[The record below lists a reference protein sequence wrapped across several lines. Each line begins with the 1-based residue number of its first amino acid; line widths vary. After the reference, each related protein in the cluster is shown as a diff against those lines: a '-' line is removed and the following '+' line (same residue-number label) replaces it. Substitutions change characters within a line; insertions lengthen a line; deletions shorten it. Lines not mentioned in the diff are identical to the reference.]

1 MSAPQSDG
9 STPRE
14 TIAAA
19 VVVAVVVLAAL
30 WLMRPREDG
39 SGWGRAAA
47 APALSLDAPIA
58 LDTAVRTGTLRNG
71 MRFYVRANGAPEGR
85 AELRLVVDAGS
96 VLEDDDQR
104 GLAHA
109 LEHMLFRGTRHF
121 PGRRASEFLQS
132 VGMREGDD
140 INASTGTDETIYR
153 LTVPTDSAG
162 VLDTAIAI
170 LADWAYEATLDSAAA
185 RREAGIVFEEWRTRM
200 GAYRRLV
207 EARDTLLLGGSRYAG
222 RPTIGDT
229 AVLRKF
235 DVGAIRRF
243 YRDWYRPELMAV
255 VAVGD
260 FDATDVEGQIE
271 RRFGAIPAS
280 RDPRPRPRPTV
291 SRPAAD
297 RPRVAVLS
305 DPEAAETRA
314 ALWFPREPGSVRTVG
329 EYRLTLVEELGRDLL
344 GARLESAADHPGSP
358 LLGAWVSL
366 RPLVRPLEAHVVSGS
381 VVEGRL
387 GEAIAA
393 LTAEVARLQRFGVS
407 EGELE
412 RAREVLLRRYRESAS
427 AGDYSDEI
435 AGALARLFLEGAPVL
450 PSEEHYLLAQRLLPE
465 VRVTDITRFAHALP
479 LGSGAVVVTLPPGPR
494 PAWLTADSLLAAAR
508 AGAALAVDARY
519 DSAAVA
525 RLMPQKPE
533 PGRVVQRRVIAGVD
547 VFEWTLGNGMRV
559 LLKPTNFDSDEILM
573 RIAGPGGASLAEPG
587 EYASAYMADRVLEA
601 TGVGPLGG
609 TRLARLLEETSV
621 GLSPVVTDE
630 WVQLS
635 GSAAPRDAETMF
647 QLAHLYFT
655 APRAD
660 SAAFRRYQD
669 RSRSF
674 ERSRAADPDAAFGD
688 TVAATLRPRDPRAL
702 AASRAFADAVDM
714 ETALRFWRA
723 RVVNASNFTVVL
735 VGDLTL
741 DRMRPLVERYLASLP
756 AGHAEQPREMG
767 PRFPAGAVSRAFRRG
782 IDPKAHTQ
790 LVLGGPLEPTP
801 AASNEL
807 SSTREL
813 TELVLQARLRE
824 LMGGT
829 YGVAVWLE
837 THEAPRPEYA
847 LHVAF
852 DAAPERVDSLVGA
865 ALAELERLRTAG
877 PSSDEVEKVKAA
889 ETRDA
894 DESRQGNH
902 FWAAELTVHARRG
915 WSLESITEHDDEVAR
930 LSRESLRDACRR
942 YLATSRVVRVTMYP
956 AGRPPDTEPDAEP
969 R

>member
-1 MSAPQSDG
+1 MSDSSTPLSG
-9 STPRE
+9 STRGKKARSN
-14 TIAAA
+14 TSAAA
-19 VVVAVVVLAAL
+19 EAKTKKSYHSMIVPTELDRSSVRSARRPGVVGVCVAITPTSLRARPGRRTRRDRSVSIRGNPWPLRQLPLPSSAGPVEARAYFSSNVRAPIRREHTARDDRRRGGRRGGRAGRALAHASAGGRVRVGTGGRRARAVARRADRARHGGPDGHPPQRDAL
-30 WLMRPREDG
+30 LRPRERRAG
-39 SGWGRAAA
+39 GARRAAA
-47 APALSLDAPIA
+47 
-58 LDTAVRTGTLRNG
+58 
-71 MRFYVRANGAPEGR
+71 
-85 AELRLVVDAGS
+85 GS
-96 VLEDDDQR
+96 GR
-104 GLAHA
+104 GLGAGGRRPARARARARAHA
-109 LEHMLFRGTRHF
+109 LPRHAPLPRAPRERVPPVGGDARGGRHQRVHRHRRDDL
-121 PGRRASEFLQS
+121 PPDGAHRQRRRA
-132 VGMREGDD
+132 RHGDRHPR
-140 INASTGTDETIYR
+140 R
-153 LTVPTDSAG
+153 LG
-162 VLDTAIAI
+162 VRGD
-170 LADWAYEATLDSAAA
+170 A
-185 RREAGIVFEEWRTRM
+185 RQRRRAPGIVFEEWRTRM

-207 EARDTLLLGGSRYAG
+207 EARDALLLGGSRYAG

-435 AGALARLFLEGAPVL
+435 AGALARHFLEGAPVL

-674 ERSRAADPDAAFGD
+674 ARSRAADPDAAFGD

-702 AASRAFADAVDM
+702 AASRA
-714 ETALRFWRA
+714 
-723 RVVNASNFTVVL
+723 
-735 VGDLTL
+735 
-741 DRMRPLVERYLASLP
+741 
-756 AGHAEQPREMG
+756 
-767 PRFPAGAVSRAFRRG
+767 
-782 IDPKAHTQ
+782 
-790 LVLGGPLEPTP
+790 
-801 AASNEL
+801 
-807 SSTREL
+807 
-813 TELVLQARLRE
+813 
-824 LMGGT
+824 
-829 YGVAVWLE
+829 
-837 THEAPRPEYA
+837 
-847 LHVAF
+847 
-852 DAAPERVDSLVGA
+852 
-865 ALAELERLRTAG
+865 
-877 PSSDEVEKVKAA
+877 
-889 ETRDA
+889 
-894 DESRQGNH
+894 
-902 FWAAELTVHARRG
+902 
-915 WSLESITEHDDEVAR
+915 
-930 LSRESLRDACRR
+930 
-942 YLATSRVVRVTMYP
+942 
-956 AGRPPDTEPDAEP
+956 
-969 R
+969 